1 MTAAGSRREAE
12 DGGADAGIVP
22 AGESR
27 IVLVR
32 HGQTEYNREGRWQ
45 GSGADV
51 PLNAAGRAEAARVAA
66 ALAERF
72 AGGVAAV
79 YTSDLERARETA
91 AILAARLGLEAIDEP
106 ALRELSH
113 GRWEGLTHA
122 EVLERWPEEHAAYQA
137 SPYDVRRGGGDN
149 YQDLARRLW
158 PALEAIAERHRGEQ
172 VVAVSHGGPIRL
184 ALSTILDRPLIDRD
198 ELGVANGSWFE
209 ISRSPGGWALVQQGS
224 QNDEAS
230 E

>member
-1 MTAAGSRREAE
+1 MTA
-12 DGGADAGIVP
+12 

-51 PLNAAGRAEAARVAA
+51 PLNDAGRSEAARVAA
-66 ALAERF
+66 ALAERY
-72 AGGVAAV
+72 AGRVAAV
-79 YTSDLERARETA
+79 YTSDLERARQTA

-122 EVLERWPEEHAAYQA
+122 EVLARWPDEHAAYQA

-149 YQDLARRLW
+149 YQDLERRLW
-158 PALEAIAERHRGEQ
+158 PALEAMADRHLGER

-184 ALSTILDRPLIDRD
+184 ALSTILDRPLVDRD

-209 ISRSPGGWALVQQGS
+209 IARSSAGWSV
-224 QNDEAS
+224 EAS
-230 E
+230 GQA

>member
-1 MTAAGSRREAE
+1 MNAS
-12 DGGADAGIVP
+12 
-22 AGESR
+22 ESR

-32 HGQTEYNREGRWQ
+32 HGQTDYNREGRWQ

-51 PLNAAGRAEAARVAA
+51 PLNAVGRAEAERVAA

-72 AGGVAAV
+72 EGRVAAI
-79 YTSDLERARETA
+79 YTSDLERARGTA
-91 AILAARLGLEAIDEP
+91 RILAARFGLAAIDEP

-113 GRWEGLTHA
+113 GRWEGLTHE
-122 EVLERWPEEHAAYQA
+122 EVLARWPEEHAAYQA
-137 SPYDVRRGGGDN
+137 DPYDWRRGGGDN
-149 YQDLARRLW
+149 YRDLERRLW
-158 PALEAIAERHRGEQ
+158 PALDGMAERHRGER

-209 ISRSPGGWALVQQGS
+209 IARSSTRWSVA
-224 QNDEAS
+224 AS
-230 E
+230 GQA

>member
-1 MTAAGSRREAE
+1 
-12 DGGADAGIVP
+12 
-22 AGESR
+22 
-27 IVLVR
+27 
-32 HGQTEYNREGRWQ
+32 
-45 GSGADV
+45 
-51 PLNAAGRAEAARVAA
+51 
-66 ALAERF
+66 
-72 AGGVAAV
+72 VAAV

-91 AILAARLGLEAIDEP
+91 VILAARLGLEAIDEP

-149 YQDLARRLW
+149 YRDLERRLW
-158 PALEAIAERHRGEQ
+158 PALEAIAERHLGER

-184 ALSTILDRPLIDRD
+184 ALSTILERPLIDRD

-209 ISRSPGGWALVQQGS
+209 IARSSTRWSVV
-224 QNDEAS
+224 AS
-230 E
+230 GQA

>member
-1 MTAAGSRREAE
+1 MTAAGSRTEAE
-12 DGGADAGIVP
+12 GGGADAGIVP
-22 AGESR
+22 AGQSR

-32 HGQTEYNREGRWQ
+32 HGQTDYNREGRWQ

-51 PLNAAGRAEAARVAA
+51 PLNDAGRAEAARVAA

-72 AGGVAAV
+72 AGRVAAV

-91 AILAARLGLEAIDEP
+91 AILAARLGLEVIDEP

-122 EVLERWPEEHAAYQA
+122 EVLERWPDEHAAYQA
-137 SPYDVRRGGGDN
+137 SPYDVRRGGGDS
-149 YQDLARRLW
+149 YRDLERRLW
-158 PALEAIAERHRGEQ
+158 PALEAIAERHRGER

-198 ELGVANGSWFE
+198 ELGVVNGSWFE
-209 ISRSPGGWALVQQGS
+209 IARSSAGWSV
-224 QNDEAS
+224 EAS
-230 E
+230 GQA

>member
-1 MTAAGSRREAE
+1 VNAAK
-12 DGGADAGIVP
+12 
-22 AGESR
+22 SR

-51 PLNAAGRAEAARVAA
+51 PLNDVGLAEAERVAA

-72 AGGVAAV
+72 GGRVAAI
-79 YTSDLERARETA
+79 YTSDLERARGTA
-91 AILAARLGLEAIDEP
+91 RILAARFGLEAIDEP

-137 SPYDVRRGGGDN
+137 DPYDVRRGGGDS
-149 YQDLARRLW
+149 YADLERRLW
-158 PALEAIAERHRGEQ
+158 PALEAMADRHRGQ
-172 VVAVSHGGPIRL
+172 RVVAVSHGGPIRL
-184 ALSTILDRPLIDRD
+184 ALSKILHRPLTDRD
-198 ELGVANGSWFE
+198 ALGVTNGSWFE
-209 ISRSPGGWALVQQGS
+209 IARSPAGWSV
-224 QNDEAS
+224 EAS
-230 E
+230 GHA